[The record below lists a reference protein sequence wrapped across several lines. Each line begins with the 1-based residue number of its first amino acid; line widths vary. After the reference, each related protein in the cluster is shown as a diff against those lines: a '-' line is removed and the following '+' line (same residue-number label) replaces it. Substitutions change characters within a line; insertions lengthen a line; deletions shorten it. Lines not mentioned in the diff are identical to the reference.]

1 MADFFLCPSSLT
13 TVLQLSLCLQCVED
27 ILSCDMHNILCMSP
41 PDLGFIYWEKVPKNI
56 TDICKSKSFS
66 LNPNSGLYALLTPHH
81 PR

>member
-1 MADFFLCPSSLT
+1 MNIHKSGEKMADFFLCPSSLT

-56 TDICKSKSFS
+56 TDICN
-66 LNPNSGLYALLTPHH
+66 LV
-81 PR
+81 